1 MIRRISVRLLL
12 VGILVATFTA
22 TVAQAGWRF
31 SFPDFSALARAQ
43 EVPLKGDTAKG
54 EIVSRDGDKL
64 IVINT
69 RPCDKTP
76 KQVTFIK
83 PFEGPVTAGSTRC
96 GFLGWFGRKVELV
109 LVKKL

>member
-1 MIRRISVRLLL
+1 MKRRISVRFLL

-22 TVAQAGWRF
+22 TVAQAGWTRF
-31 SFPDFSALARAQ
+31 PNFSALARAQ

-54 EIVSRDGDKL
+54 EIVRRDGKV

-76 KQVTFIK
+76 KQVTFIE
-83 PFEGPVTAGSTRC
+83 PFEGPVKAGSTRC
-96 GFLGWFGRKVELV
+96 GFLGWFGRRVELF

>member
-1 MIRRISVRLLL
+1 MKRRISVRLLL
-12 VGILVATFTA
+12 VGILVGTFTA
-22 TVAQAGWRF
+22 SVAQAGWRF

-54 EIVSRDGDKL
+54 EIVRRDGKV

-76 KQVTFIK
+76 KQVTFIE
-83 PFEGPVTAGSTRC
+83 PFEGPVKAGSTRC
-96 GFLGWFGRKVELV
+96 GFLGWFGRRVELF